1 LGGVR
6 VGVSLGPESGGDA
19 RTFDAVLDEAESVPG
34 GAVRRARFTLP
45 LTGVPAGA
53 YVARANVRDGAEDVS
68 TVSRQL
74 EIVDGAAPPVPV
86 AAPPDPRAVAQGK
99 LFEQAKA
106 EWTTAAP
113 DAAAHAKKGLDLFA
127 RGEFAPA
134 AAELQQAFD
143 TNQKSAATAF
153 VLGWAWEGAGDSRQA
168 IGAWR
173 GAAAADPSLIP
184 AHLAIADACLR
195 LGQPQLAIQALRSG
209 LAARPDSV
217 ELQTKLGQ
225 IVGRQ

>member
-1 LGGVR
+1 
-6 VGVSLGPESGGDA
+6 
-19 RTFDAVLDEAESVPG
+19 
-34 GAVRRARFTLP
+34 
-45 LTGVPAGA
+45 
-53 YVARANVRDGAEDVS
+53 
-68 TVSRQL
+68 
-74 EIVDGAAPPVPV
+74 
-86 AAPPDPRAVAQGK
+86 VAQGK
-99 LFEQAKA
+99 LFEQARA

-225 IVGRQ
+225 IAGRQ